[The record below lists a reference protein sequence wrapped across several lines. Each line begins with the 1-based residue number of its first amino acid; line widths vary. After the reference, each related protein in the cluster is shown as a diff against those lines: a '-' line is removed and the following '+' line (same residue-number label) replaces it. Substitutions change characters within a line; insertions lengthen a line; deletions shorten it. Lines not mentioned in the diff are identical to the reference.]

1 VTVRA
6 AARSG
11 DVDRYLAALLG
22 PRKARADLLALA
34 AFVGEIAR
42 IPGLVSEP
50 MMGEIRLQWWR
61 EALDTL
67 QAGGI
72 TGNPVADVLG
82 RAIVQHALPDELLR
96 GLIDARS
103 HDLEPQR
110 SHGPGLTAYVDATDG
125 AAFKLAARILNVD
138 PQSASELLFATAQAY
153 GRARIL
159 RNAAREGDGA
169 TAQHQGEARSWLG
182 KARLLIKAAPPA
194 ILPAILP
201 VALVEPYL
209 AALEVSGPDSADA
222 RADISQLT
230 RVWRLWRASVTGR
243 I

>member
-1 VTVRA
+1 MRA
-6 AARSG
+6 AARAG
-11 DVDRYLAALLG
+11 DIDRYLAALLA

-34 AFVGEIAR
+34 AFLGEIAR
-42 IPGLVSEP
+42 IPALVSEP

-67 QAGGI
+67 RAGRI
-72 TGNPVADVLG
+72 TGNPVADALG
-82 RAIVQHALPDELLR
+82 RAIVRHALPDDLLR
-96 GLIDARS
+96 GLIDARAQEFS
-103 HDLEPQR
+103 PEHLRER
-110 SHGPGLTAYVDATDG
+110 GLSEYIDAIDG

-138 PQSASELLFATAQAY
+138 PTVVTDLLFASGQAY
-153 GRARIL
+153 GRVRIL
-159 RNAAREGDGA
+159 RSAWREGSTDA
-169 TAQHQGEARSWLG
+169 APLQQEARDWVG
-182 KARLLIKAAPPA
+182 KARMLINTAPRA

-209 AALEVSGPDSADA
+209 TALDISSSDSAQA
-222 RADISQLT
+222 RTDISQLT

>member
-1 VTVRA
+1 MIVRA

-72 TGNPVADVLG
+72 TGNPVADALG
-82 RAIVQHALPDELLR
+82 RAIEQHALPDELLR

-103 HDLEPQR
+103 QDLEPQR
-110 SHGPGLTAYVDATDG
+110 SQGAGLTAYVDATDG

-138 PQSASELLFATAQAY
+138 PQSVSELLFATAQSY

-159 RNAAREGDGA
+159 RNAARQGGGPTE
-169 TAQHQGEARSWLG
+169 QLQGEARSWLG

-209 AALEVSGPDSADA
+209 AALEVSRPDSANA

>member
-22 PRKARADLLALA
+22 PRRARADLLALA
-34 AFVGEIAR
+34 AFTGEIAR
-42 IPGLVSEP
+42 IPGFVSEP
-50 MMGEIRLQWWR
+50 MMGAIRLQWWR

-72 TGNPVADVLG
+72 TGNPVADALG
-82 RAIVQHALPDELLR
+82 RAIDRHALPDELLR

-103 HDLEPQR
+103 EDLEPQR
-110 SHGPGLTAYVDATDG
+110 PHEQGLAAYVDGTDG

-138 PQSASELLFATAQAY
+138 PQTASELLFAVAQAY

-159 RNAAREGDGA
+159 RNAARESSAD
-169 TAQHQGEARSWLG
+169 TAPLKEEAREWLG

-201 VALVEPYL
+201 IALVEPYL